1 MSNKDSVI
9 DEKKHSQHEN
19 FDYKGIEM
27 QSTKNNED
35 QTDID
40 HGKKSTLTSGLN
52 LDQQY
57 ENANPEV
64 IADDEYD
71 ANVTCKTPLKYIK
84 QKWCCRRERQIRYKV
99 NNK

>member
-19 FDYKGIEM
+19 FDYKGVEM

-52 LDQQY
+52 LDQ
-57 ENANPEV
+57 
-64 IADDEYD
+64 
-71 ANVTCKTPLKYIK
+71 
-84 QKWCCRRERQIRYKV
+84 
-99 NNK
+99 